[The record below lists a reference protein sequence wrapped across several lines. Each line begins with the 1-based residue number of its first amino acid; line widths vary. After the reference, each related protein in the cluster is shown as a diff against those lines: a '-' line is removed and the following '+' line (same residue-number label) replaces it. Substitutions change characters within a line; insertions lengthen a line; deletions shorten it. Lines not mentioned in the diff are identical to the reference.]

1 MGTAP
6 TPGVLYLV
14 PTPIG
19 NPDDFTLRAL
29 ETLRA
34 VDIVAAEDTRDAAK
48 LLAHFDLKPRLVSY
62 HEHNE
67 RGRAAWLVEQLRAG
81 LDVALVPDAGTPLV
95 SDPGYRVV
103 RAAIEAG
110 IRVAPLPGASAALAA
125 LVGSGLPPNAFS
137 FVGFLPRGAG
147 PRRALLESL
156 AARGE
161 TQVLYETPH
170 RVLAALDDAVE
181 VLGDRDAALA
191 WNLSKPGERFLRGT
205 LSSIRDE
212 LAGWEYVHGE
222 MTLVIEGARDA
233 VSAGELA
240 RVDEAIALL
249 LDAGVKPRVVRDALA
264 TATGLP
270 RREVYE
276 RVLKS
281 PGSRE

>member
-1 MGTAP
+1 MADQ
-6 TPGVLYLV
+6 GVLYLV

-34 VDIVAAEDTRDAAK
+34 VDIVAAEDTRDARK
-48 LLAHFDLKPRLVSY
+48 LLARFELKPRLVSY

-67 RGRAAWLVEQLRAG
+67 QARAAWLVRQLEAG

-110 IRVAPLPGASAALAA
+110 IEVRSLPGASAATTA

-137 FVGFLPRGAG
+137 FAGFLPREPG
-147 PRRALLESL
+147 PRRAALEAL
-156 AARGE
+156 AGRGE

-170 RVLAALDDAVE
+170 RILDALRDAIDA
-181 VLGDRDAALA
+181 LGDREAALA
-191 WNLSKPGERFLRGT
+191 WNLSKPGERFLRGS
-205 LSSIRDE
+205 LSSIRTE

-222 MTLVIEGARDA
+222 LTLVIQGSRD
-233 VSAGELA
+233 GETRADLA
-240 RVDEAIALL
+240 RVDEAIGLL
-249 LDAGVKPRVVRDALA
+249 LEAGVKPRLVRDAIA
-264 TATGLP
+264 TVTKLP

-276 RVLKS
+276 RILE
-281 PGSRE
+281 RRDR

>member
-1 MGTAP
+1 M
-6 TPGVLYLV
+6 GVLYLV

-19 NPDDFTLRAL
+19 NPDDFTFRAL

-34 VDIVAAEDTRDAAK
+34 VDIVAAEDTRDARK
-48 LLAHFDLKPRLVSY
+48 LLAHFELKPRLVSY

-67 RGRAAWLVEQLRAG
+67 QGRASWLVQQLEAG

-95 SDPGYRVV
+95 SDPGYRLV

-110 IRVAPLPGASAALAA
+110 VEVRSLPGASAATTA

-137 FVGFLPRGAG
+137 FAGFLPREPG
-147 PRRALLESL
+147 PRRAALEAL
-156 AARGE
+156 AGRSE

-170 RVLAALDDAVE
+170 RILAALRDAID
-181 VLGDRDAALA
+181 VLGDREAALA
-191 WNLSKPGERFLRGT
+191 WNLSKPGERFLRGS

-222 MTLVIEGARDA
+222 LTLVVQGSRDGETKA
-233 VSAGELA
+233 ELA
-240 RVDEAIALL
+240 RVDEAIGLL
-249 LDAGVKPRVVRDALA
+249 LEAGVKPRVVRDAIA
-264 TATGLP
+264 TVTKLP

-276 RVLKS
+276 RILE
-281 PGSRE
+281 RRDR

>member
-1 MGTAP
+1 M
-6 TPGVLYLV
+6 GVLYLV

-34 VDIVAAEDTRDAAK
+34 VDIVAAEDTRDAAR
-48 LLAHFDLKPRLVSY
+48 LLAHFDVKPRLVSY

-67 RGRAAWLVEQLRAG
+67 SGRASWLVEQLQAG
-81 LDVALVPDAGTPLV
+81 RDVALVPDAGTPLV

-110 IRVAPLPGASAALAA
+110 IEVVPLPGASAAIAA
-125 LVGSGLPPNAFS
+125 LVGSGLPPSAFS
-137 FVGFLPRGAG
+137 FAGFLPRGAG
-147 PRRALLESL
+147 PRRAVLESI
-156 AARGE
+156 ATRGE

-170 RVLAALDDAVE
+170 RILDALGDAIE
-181 VLGDRDAALA
+181 VLGDRSAALA

-205 LSSIRDE
+205 LTSIRAE

-222 MTLVIEGARDA
+222 MTLVVEGAQEA
-233 VSAGELA
+233 VSPGDLA
-240 RVDEAIALL
+240 RVDEAIELL
-249 LDAGVKPRVVRDALA
+249 LAAGVKPRVVRDALA
-264 TATGLP
+264 TATRLP

-276 RVLKS
+276 RVLRS
-281 PGSRE
+281 PRSSE

>member
-1 MGTAP
+1 V
-6 TPGVLYLV
+6 GVLYLV

-29 ETLRA
+29 ETLRT
-34 VDIVAAEDTRDAAK
+34 VDIVAAEDTRDAAR
-48 LLAHFDLKPRLVSY
+48 LLGHFDLKPRLVSY

-67 RGRAAWLVEQLRAG
+67 SGRASWLVEQLQAG
-81 LDVALVPDAGTPLV
+81 RDVALVPDAGTPLV

-103 RAAIEAG
+103 RAALEAG
-110 IRVAPLPGASAALAA
+110 IQVVPLPGASAAVAA
-125 LVGSGLPPNAFS
+125 LVGSGLPPSAFS
-137 FVGFLPRGAG
+137 FAGFLPRGAG
-147 PRRALLESL
+147 PRRALLESI
-156 AARGE
+156 ARRGE

-170 RVLAALDDAVE
+170 RILDALADAVE
-181 VLGDRDAALA
+181 VLGDRNAALA

-205 LSSIRDE
+205 LSSLREE

-222 MTLVIEGARDA
+222 MTLVVEGAREA

-240 RVDEAIALL
+240 RLDEAIGLL
-249 LDAGVKPRVVRDALA
+249 LDGGVKPRLVRDALA

-276 RVLKS
+276 RVLRS
-281 PGSRE
+281 PRSSE